1 MIVEEAKAEAI
12 IAIDTVKP
20 SEEVK
25 LAESNESSSETKNVG
40 DLKSDITAIEEEP
53 LSE

>member
-1 MIVEEAKAEAI
+1 MPGFEEAKTEAI
-12 IAIDTVKP
+12 IGTTNP
-20 SEEVK
+20 SEKVK
-25 LAESNESSSETKNVG
+25 LAESNESSSETKNAG